1 MMTQPHIPSVMSD
14 LRQDIVQM
22 PEVIKECS
30 GIRIYG
36 RRIRSILFTTDVSI
50 IANHDADAI
59 LAVYPFT
66 PIPAIIKSIMM
77 VASVP
82 VLAGV
87 GGGLTTGVRSA
98 NMSLLSESEGAYA
111 VVVNGPTTVET
122 IEEINKVIDIPII
135 YTVVSDKSDIK
146 SRIEAGIDILN
157 VSCGVETPKVVEK
170 IRKEYPDFPIMA
182 TGGPTEESIRQVIAM
197 EQMPSPIPPQVMG
210 NCSKEKWK
218 NTVNMQQTKT
228 VSVLHSVLF

>member
-1 MMTQPHIPSVMSD
+1 MTQPHIPSVMSD

-22 PEVIKECS
+22 PKVIKECS

-66 PIPAIIKSIMM
+66 PVPAIIKSIMI

-146 SRIEAGIDILN
+146 SRIEAGVDILN

-182 TGGPTEESIRQVIAM
+182 TGGPTEESIRQVIAAGANAITYTAPSNGELFKGKM
-197 EQMPSPIPPQVMG
+197 E
-210 NCSKEKWK
+210 KYRK
-218 NTVNMQQTKT
+218 
-228 VSVLHSVLF
+228 HAAD

>member
-14 LRQDIVQM
+14 LRQEIVQM

-66 PIPAIIKSIMM
+66 PVPAIIKSIMI

-146 SRIEAGIDILN
+146 SRIEAGVDILN

-182 TGGPTEESIRQVIAM
+182 TGGPTEESIRQVIAAGANAITYTAPSNGELFKGKM
-197 EQMPSPIPPQVMG
+197 E
-210 NCSKEKWK
+210 KYRK
-218 NTVNMQQTKT
+218 
-228 VSVLHSVLF
+228 HAAD

>member
-1 MMTQPHIPSVMSD
+1 MITQPHIPSVMSD

-50 IANHDADAI
+50 IANHNADAI

-66 PIPAIIKSIMM
+66 PVPAIIKSIMM

-182 TGGPTEESIRQVIAM
+182 TGGPTEESIRQVIAAGANAITYTAPSNGELFKGKM
-197 EQMPSPIPPQVMG
+197 E
-210 NCSKEKWK
+210 KYRK
-218 NTVNMQQTKT
+218 
-228 VSVLHSVLF
+228 HAAD

>member
-22 PEVIKECS
+22 PKVIKECS

-36 RRIRSILFTTDVSI
+36 RRIRSIIFTTDVSI

-66 PIPAIIKSIMM
+66 PIPAIIKSIMI

-122 IEEINKVIDIPII
+122 IKEINKVIDIPII

-146 SRIEAGIDILN
+146 SRIEAGVDILN

-182 TGGPTEESIRQVIAM
+182 TGGPTEESIRQVIAAGANAITYTAPSNGELFKGKM
-197 EQMPSPIPPQVMG
+197 E
-210 NCSKEKWK
+210 KYRK
-218 NTVNMQQTKT
+218 
-228 VSVLHSVLF
+228 HAAD

>member
-50 IANHDADAI
+50 IANHNADAI

-122 IEEINKVIDIPII
+122 IDEINKVIDIPII

-157 VSCGVETPKVVEK
+157 VSCGIETPKVVEK

-182 TGGPTEESIRQVIAM
+182 TGGPTEECIRQVIAAGANAITYTAPSNGELFKGKM
-197 EQMPSPIPPQVMG
+197 E
-210 NCSKEKWK
+210 KYRK
-218 NTVNMQQTKT
+218 
-228 VSVLHSVLF
+228 HAAD

>member
-14 LRQDIVQM
+14 LRQEIVQM

-50 IANHDADAI
+50 IANHNADAI

-157 VSCGVETPKVVEK
+157 VSCGIETPKVVEK

-182 TGGPTEESIRQVIAM
+182 TGGPTEESIRQVIAAGANAITYTAPSNGELFKGKM
-197 EQMPSPIPPQVMG
+197 E
-210 NCSKEKWK
+210 KYRK
-218 NTVNMQQTKT
+218 
-228 VSVLHSVLF
+228 HAAD

>member
-50 IANHDADAI
+50 IANHNADAI

-66 PIPAIIKSIMM
+66 PIPAIIKSIMI

-122 IEEINKVIDIPII
+122 IDEINKVIDIPII

-146 SRIEAGIDILN
+146 SRIEAGVDILN

-182 TGGPTEESIRQVIAM
+182 TGGPTEESIRQVIAAGANAITYTAPSNGELFKGKM
-197 EQMPSPIPPQVMG
+197 E
-210 NCSKEKWK
+210 KYRK
-218 NTVNMQQTKT
+218 
-228 VSVLHSVLF
+228 HAAD

>member
-50 IANHDADAI
+50 IANHNADAI

-66 PIPAIIKSIMM
+66 PVPAIIKSIMM

-146 SRIEAGIDILN
+146 SRIEAGVDILN

-182 TGGPTEESIRQVIAM
+182 TGGPTEESIRQVIVAGANAITYTAPSNGELFKGKM
-197 EQMPSPIPPQVMG
+197 E
-210 NCSKEKWK
+210 KYRK
-218 NTVNMQQTKT
+218 
-228 VSVLHSVLF
+228 HAAD

>member
-50 IANHDADAI
+50 IANHNADAI

-87 GGGLTTGVRSA
+87 GGGLTTGMRSA

-146 SRIEAGIDILN
+146 SRIEAGVDILN

-182 TGGPTEESIRQVIAM
+182 TGGPTEECIRQVIAAGANAITYTAPSNGELFKGKM
-197 EQMPSPIPPQVMG
+197 E
-210 NCSKEKWK
+210 KYRK
-218 NTVNMQQTKT
+218 
-228 VSVLHSVLF
+228 HAAD

>member
-50 IANHDADAI
+50 IANHNADAI

-66 PIPAIIKSIMM
+66 PVPAIIKSIMI

-146 SRIEAGIDILN
+146 SRIEAGVDILN

-182 TGGPTEESIRQVIAM
+182 TGGPTEESIRQVIAAGANAITYTAPSNGELFKGKM
-197 EQMPSPIPPQVMG
+197 E
-210 NCSKEKWK
+210 KYRK
-218 NTVNMQQTKT
+218 
-228 VSVLHSVLF
+228 HAAD

>member
-50 IANHDADAI
+50 IANHNADAI

-66 PIPAIIKSIMM
+66 PIPAIIKSIMI

-122 IEEINKVIDIPII
+122 IDEINKVIDIPII

-182 TGGPTEESIRQVIAM
+182 TGGPTEESIRQVIAAGANAITYTAPSNGELFKGKM
-197 EQMPSPIPPQVMG
+197 E
-210 NCSKEKWK
+210 KYRK
-218 NTVNMQQTKT
+218 
-228 VSVLHSVLF
+228 HAAD

>member
-22 PEVIKECS
+22 PKVIKECS

-66 PIPAIIKSIMM
+66 PVPAIIKSIMI

-146 SRIEAGIDILN
+146 SRIEAGVDILN

-182 TGGPTEESIRQVIAM
+182 TGGPTEESIRQVIAAGANAITYTAPSNGELFKGKM
-197 EQMPSPIPPQVMG
+197 E
-210 NCSKEKWK
+210 KYRK
-218 NTVNMQQTKT
+218 
-228 VSVLHSVLF
+228 HAAD

>member
-22 PEVIKECS
+22 PKVIKECS

-50 IANHDADAI
+50 IANHNADAI

-122 IEEINKVIDIPII
+122 IDEINKVIDIPII

-157 VSCGVETPKVVEK
+157 VSCGIETPKVVEK

-182 TGGPTEESIRQVIAM
+182 TGGPTEESIRQVIAAGANAITYTAPSNGELFKGKM
-197 EQMPSPIPPQVMG
+197 E
-210 NCSKEKWK
+210 KYRK
-218 NTVNMQQTKT
+218 
-228 VSVLHSVLF
+228 HAAD

>member
-50 IANHDADAI
+50 IANHNADAI

-66 PIPAIIKSIMM
+66 PVPAIIKSIMM

-146 SRIEAGIDILN
+146 SRIEAGVDILN
-157 VSCGVETPKVVEK
+157 VSCGVETPKVIEK

-182 TGGPTEESIRQVIAM
+182 TGGPTEESIRQVIAAGANAITYTA
-197 EQMPSPIPPQVMG
+197 PSNGELFKGKV
-210 NCSKEKWK
+210 EKYRK
-218 NTVNMQQTKT
+218 
-228 VSVLHSVLF
+228 HAAD

>member
-22 PEVIKECS
+22 PKVIKECS

-66 PIPAIIKSIMM
+66 PIPAIIKSIMI

-122 IEEINKVIDIPII
+122 IDEINKVIDIPII

-182 TGGPTEESIRQVIAM
+182 TGGPTEESIRQVIAAGANAITYTAPSNGELFKGKM
-197 EQMPSPIPPQVMG
+197 E
-210 NCSKEKWK
+210 KYRK
-218 NTVNMQQTKT
+218 
-228 VSVLHSVLF
+228 HAAD

>member
-14 LRQDIVQM
+14 LRKDIVQM

-50 IANHDADAI
+50 IANHNADAI

-182 TGGPTEESIRQVIAM
+182 TGGPTEECIRQVIAAGANAITYTAPSNGELFKGKM
-197 EQMPSPIPPQVMG
+197 E
-210 NCSKEKWK
+210 KYRR
-218 NTVNMQQTKT
+218 
-228 VSVLHSVLF
+228 HAAD

>member
-50 IANHDADAI
+50 IANHNADAI

-66 PIPAIIKSIMM
+66 PVPAIIKSIMM

-182 TGGPTEESIRQVIAM
+182 TGGPTEESIRQVIAAGANAITYTAPSNGELFKGKM
-197 EQMPSPIPPQVMG
+197 E
-210 NCSKEKWK
+210 KYRK
-218 NTVNMQQTKT
+218 
-228 VSVLHSVLF
+228 HAAD

>member
-22 PEVIKECS
+22 PEIIKECS

-50 IANHDADAI
+50 IANHNADAI

-66 PIPAIIKSIMM
+66 PVPAIIKSIMM

-182 TGGPTEESIRQVIAM
+182 TGGPTEESIRQVIAAGANAITYTAPSNGELFKGKM
-197 EQMPSPIPPQVMG
+197 E
-210 NCSKEKWK
+210 KYRK
-218 NTVNMQQTKT
+218 
-228 VSVLHSVLF
+228 HAAD

>member
-50 IANHDADAI
+50 IANHNADAI

-122 IEEINKVIDIPII
+122 IDEINKVIDIPII

-182 TGGPTEESIRQVIAM
+182 TGGPTEECIRQVIAAGANAITYTAPSNGELFKGKM
-197 EQMPSPIPPQVMG
+197 E
-210 NCSKEKWK
+210 KYRK
-218 NTVNMQQTKT
+218 
-228 VSVLHSVLF
+228 HAAD

>member
-1 MMTQPHIPSVMSD
+1 MNKQFVPSVLSD
-14 LRQDIVQM
+14 LRQDSVQM

-36 RRIRSILFTTDVSI
+36 RRIRSVLFTTDVSI
-50 IANHDADAI
+50 IANHNADAI

-66 PIPAIIKSIMM
+66 PSPAIIKSIML

-87 GGGLTTGVRSA
+87 GGGLTTGLRSA

-122 IEEINKVIDIPII
+122 IKEINKMIDIPII
-135 YTVVSDKSDIK
+135 YTVVSEKSDLV
-146 SRIEAGIDILN
+146 SRIAAGVDILN
-157 VSCGVETPKVVEK
+157 VSCGLDTPIVVAK
-170 IRKEYPDFPIMA
+170 IREQFPEFPIIA
-182 TGGPTEESIRQVIAM
+182 TGGPTEESIRAVIEAGANAVSYTA
-197 EQMPSPIPPQVMG
+197 PSNGQLF
-210 NCSKEKWK
+210 KEKMEK
-218 NTVNMQQTKT
+218 YRKSIDT
-228 VSVLHSVLF
+228 

>member
-50 IANHDADAI
+50 IANHNADAI

-66 PIPAIIKSIMM
+66 PIPAIIKSIMI

-182 TGGPTEESIRQVIAM
+182 TGGPTEESIRQVIAAGANAITYTAPSNGELFKGKM
-197 EQMPSPIPPQVMG
+197 EKSR
-210 NCSKEKWK
+210 K
-218 NTVNMQQTKT
+218 
-228 VSVLHSVLF
+228 HAAD

>member
-50 IANHDADAI
+50 IANHNADAI

-66 PIPAIIKSIMM
+66 PVPAIIKSIMI

-182 TGGPTEESIRQVIAM
+182 TGGPTEESIRQVIAAGANAITYTAPSNGELFKGKM
-197 EQMPSPIPPQVMG
+197 E
-210 NCSKEKWK
+210 KYRK
-218 NTVNMQQTKT
+218 
-228 VSVLHSVLF
+228 HAAD

>member
-22 PEVIKECS
+22 PEIIKECS

-50 IANHDADAI
+50 IANHNADAI

-66 PIPAIIKSIMM
+66 PVPAIIKSIMM

-146 SRIEAGIDILN
+146 SRIEAGVDILN

-182 TGGPTEESIRQVIAM
+182 TGGPTEECIRQVIAAGANAITYTAPSNGELFKGKM
-197 EQMPSPIPPQVMG
+197 E
-210 NCSKEKWK
+210 KYRK
-218 NTVNMQQTKT
+218 
-228 VSVLHSVLF
+228 HAAD

>member
-22 PEVIKECS
+22 PKVIKECS

-36 RRIRSILFTTDVSI
+36 RRIRTILFTTDVSI

-66 PIPAIIKSIMM
+66 PVPAIIKSIMI

-146 SRIEAGIDILN
+146 SRIEAGVDILN

-182 TGGPTEESIRQVIAM
+182 TGGPTEESIRQVIAAGANAITYTAPSNGELFKGKM
-197 EQMPSPIPPQVMG
+197 E
-210 NCSKEKWK
+210 KYRK
-218 NTVNMQQTKT
+218 
-228 VSVLHSVLF
+228 HAAD

>member
-22 PEVIKECS
+22 PEVVKECS

-50 IANHDADAI
+50 IANHNADAI

-66 PIPAIIKSIMM
+66 PIPAIIKSIMI

-122 IEEINKVIDIPII
+122 IKEINKVIDIPII

-157 VSCGVETPKVVEK
+157 VSCGIETPKVVEK

-182 TGGPTEESIRQVIAM
+182 TGGPTEESIRQVIAAGANAITYTAPSNGELFKGKM
-197 EQMPSPIPPQVMG
+197 E
-210 NCSKEKWK
+210 KYRK
-218 NTVNMQQTKT
+218 
-228 VSVLHSVLF
+228 HAAD

>member
-50 IANHDADAI
+50 IANHNADAI

-66 PIPAIIKSIMM
+66 PVPAIIKSIMM

-182 TGGPTEESIRQVIAM
+182 TGGPTEECIRQVIAAGANAITYTAPSNGELFKGKM
-197 EQMPSPIPPQVMG
+197 E
-210 NCSKEKWK
+210 KYRK
-218 NTVNMQQTKT
+218 
-228 VSVLHSVLF
+228 HAAD

>member
-1 MMTQPHIPSVMSD
+1 MITQPHIPSVMSD

-146 SRIEAGIDILN
+146 SRIEAGVDILN

-182 TGGPTEESIRQVIAM
+182 TGGPTEESIRQVIAAGANAITYTAPSNGELFKGKM
-197 EQMPSPIPPQVMG
+197 E
-210 NCSKEKWK
+210 KYRK
-218 NTVNMQQTKT
+218 
-228 VSVLHSVLF
+228 HAAD

>member
-1 MMTQPHIPSVMSD
+1 MITQPHIPSVMSD

-50 IANHDADAI
+50 IANHNADAI

-66 PIPAIIKSIMM
+66 PVPAIIKSIMM

-146 SRIEAGIDILN
+146 SRIEAGVDILN

-182 TGGPTEESIRQVIAM
+182 TGGPTEECIRQVIAAGANAITYTAPSNGELFKGKM
-197 EQMPSPIPPQVMG
+197 E
-210 NCSKEKWK
+210 KYRK
-218 NTVNMQQTKT
+218 
-228 VSVLHSVLF
+228 HAAD

>member
-50 IANHDADAI
+50 IANHNADAI

-66 PIPAIIKSIMM
+66 PVPAIIKSIMM

-146 SRIEAGIDILN
+146 SRIEAGVDILN

-182 TGGPTEESIRQVIAM
+182 TGGPTEESIRQVIAAGANAITYTAPSNGELFKGKM
-197 EQMPSPIPPQVMG
+197 E
-210 NCSKEKWK
+210 KYRK
-218 NTVNMQQTKT
+218 
-228 VSVLHSVLF
+228 HAAD

>member
-50 IANHDADAI
+50 IANHNADAI

-66 PIPAIIKSIMM
+66 PVPAIIKSIMM

-157 VSCGVETPKVVEK
+157 VSCGIKTPKVVEK

-182 TGGPTEESIRQVIAM
+182 TGGPTEESIRQVIAAGANAITYTAPSNGELFKGKM
-197 EQMPSPIPPQVMG
+197 E
-210 NCSKEKWK
+210 KYRK
-218 NTVNMQQTKT
+218 
-228 VSVLHSVLF
+228 HAAD

>member
-66 PIPAIIKSIMM
+66 PVPAIIKSIMM

-122 IEEINKVIDIPII
+122 IKEINKVIDIPII

-146 SRIEAGIDILN
+146 SRIEAGVDILN

-182 TGGPTEESIRQVIAM
+182 TGGPTEESIRQVIAAGANAITYTAPSNGELFKGKM
-197 EQMPSPIPPQVMG
+197 E
-210 NCSKEKWK
+210 KYRK
-218 NTVNMQQTKT
+218 
-228 VSVLHSVLF
+228 HAAD